1 MINMKGD
8 TVQRMRI
15 LNYKIQ
21 SAINVKAE
29 ITKLVGFPIKN
40 ETDSF
45 YLVIPTLIST
55 LPDNVMFIQETLLIE
70 PHSTK
75 DYIPKVVK
83 LGVTLSQS
91 SATKLPKGIEIKLIV
106 IDDIK
111 NEISNI
117 SSTINI
123 RSKNTKSNTNN
134 LDKNDVTTIS
144 MANTKNN
151 TYLSGG
157 EIYKTDRQQIGLL
170 ATIDNVIM
178 KNEQNTVDEI
188 NNRFNKE
195 EEYDD
200 VTDDQ
205 EVVVTEELPS
215 QVINHNIYNDSVT
228 DSSQDQSLLPQ
239 PSVNQ
244 IVKRGRG
251 RPRKNPVIEPEASKM
266 LETLAEEENNDIN

>member
-1 MINMKGD
+1 
-8 TVQRMRI
+8 MRI

-29 ITKLVGFPIKN
+29 ITKLTGFPIKN

-70 PHSTK
+70 PHFIK

-91 SATKLPKGIEIKLIV
+91 SATKLPRGIEIKLIV

-111 NEISNI
+111 NELSNI
-117 SSTINI
+117 SSTMNI
-123 RSKNTKSNTNN
+123 RSKNTKNNTTNI
-134 LDKNDVTTIS
+134 DKNDVTAIS

-178 KNEQNTVDEI
+178 KNEQNTVNEI
-188 NNRFNKE
+188 NNRYNE
-195 EEYDD
+195 DD
-200 VTDDQ
+200 DITDDQ
-205 EVVVTEELPS
+205 EVIVTEELPS
-215 QVINHNIYNDSVT
+215 QVINQTYNDDSVT
-228 DSSQDQSLLPQ
+228 DSAQDQNSPTQ
-239 PSVNQ
+239 SSVNQ
-244 IVKRGRG
+244 VVKRGRG
-251 RPRKNPVIEPEASKM
+251 RPRKNPVIEPEASEV
-266 LETLAEEENNDIN
+266 LQSFAENDNID

>member
-1 MINMKGD
+1 
-8 TVQRMRI
+8 MRI

-29 ITKLVGFPIKN
+29 ITKLTGFPIKN

-70 PHSTK
+70 PHSIK

-91 SATKLPKGIEIKLIV
+91 SATKLPRGIEIKLIV

-111 NEISNI
+111 NELSNI
-117 SSTINI
+117 SSTMNI
-123 RSKNTKSNTNN
+123 RSKNTKNNSTNI
-134 LDKNDVTTIS
+134 DKNDVTTIS

-157 EIYKTDRQQIGLL
+157 EIYKTDKQQIGLL

-178 KNEQNTVDEI
+178 KNEQNTVNEI
-188 NNRFNKE
+188 NNRYNE
-195 EEYDD
+195 DD
-200 VTDDQ
+200 DITDDQ
-205 EVVVTEELPS
+205 KVVVTEELPS
-215 QVINHNIYNDSVT
+215 QVINQTYNDDSVI
-228 DSSQDQSLLPQ
+228 DSAQDQNSLTQ
-239 PSVNQ
+239 SSVNQ
-244 IVKRGRG
+244 VVKRGRG
-251 RPRKNPVIEPEASKM
+251 RPRKNPVIEPEASEV
-266 LETLAEEENNDIN
+266 LQSFAENDNID

>member
-1 MINMKGD
+1 
-8 TVQRMRI
+8 MRI

-29 ITKLVGFPIKN
+29 ITKLTGFPIKN

-70 PHSTK
+70 PHSIK

-91 SATKLPKGIEIKLIV
+91 SATKLPRGIEIKLIV

-111 NEISNI
+111 NELSNI
-117 SSTINI
+117 SSTMNI
-123 RSKNTKSNTNN
+123 RSKNTKNNTTNI
-134 LDKNDVTTIS
+134 DKNDVTAIS

-178 KNEQNTVDEI
+178 KNEQNTVNEI
-188 NNRFNKE
+188 NNRYNE
-195 EEYDD
+195 DD
-200 VTDDQ
+200 NITDDQ
-205 EVVVTEELPS
+205 EVIVTEELPS
-215 QVINHNIYNDSVT
+215 QVINQTYNDDSVT
-228 DSSQDQSLLPQ
+228 DSAQDQNLPTQ
-239 PSVNQ
+239 SSVNQ
-244 IVKRGRG
+244 VVKRGRG
-251 RPRKNPVIEPEASKM
+251 RPRKNPVIEPEASEV
-266 LETLAEEENNDIN
+266 LQSFAENDNID

>member
-1 MINMKGD
+1 
-8 TVQRMRI
+8 MRI

-29 ITKLVGFPIKN
+29 ITKLTGFPIKN

-70 PHSTK
+70 PHSIK

-91 SATKLPKGIEIKLIV
+91 SATKLPRGIEIKLIV

-111 NEISNI
+111 NELSNI
-117 SSTINI
+117 SSTMNI
-123 RSKNTKSNTNN
+123 RSKNTKNNTTNI
-134 LDKNDVTTIS
+134 DKNDVTTIS

-178 KNEQNTVDEI
+178 KNEQNTVNEI
-188 NNRFNKE
+188 NNRYNE
-195 EEYDD
+195 DD
-200 VTDDQ
+200 DITDDQ
-205 EVVVTEELPS
+205 EVIVTEELPS
-215 QVINHNIYNDSVT
+215 QVINQTYNDDSVT
-228 DSSQDQSLLPQ
+228 DSAQDQNLPTQ
-239 PSVNQ
+239 SSVNQ
-244 IVKRGRG
+244 VIKRGRG
-251 RPRKNPVIEPEASKM
+251 RPRKNPVIEPEASEV
-266 LETLAEEENNDIN
+266 LQSFAENDNID

>member
-1 MINMKGD
+1 
-8 TVQRMRI
+8 MRI

-29 ITKLVGFPIKN
+29 ITKLTGFPIKN

-70 PHSTK
+70 PHSIK

-91 SATKLPKGIEIKLIV
+91 SATKLPRGIEIKLIV

-111 NEISNI
+111 NELSNI
-117 SSTINI
+117 SSTMNI
-123 RSKNTKSNTNN
+123 RSKNTKNNSTNI
-134 LDKNDVTTIS
+134 DKNDVTTIS

-157 EIYKTDRQQIGLL
+157 EIYKTDKQQIGLL

-178 KNEQNTVDEI
+178 KNEQNTVNEI
-188 NNRFNKE
+188 NNRYNE
-195 EEYDD
+195 DD
-200 VTDDQ
+200 DITDDQ
-205 EVVVTEELPS
+205 EVIVTEELPS
-215 QVINHNIYNDSVT
+215 QVINQTYNDDSVI
-228 DSSQDQSLLPQ
+228 DSAQDQNSLTQ
-239 PSVNQ
+239 SSVNQ
-244 IVKRGRG
+244 VVKRGRG
-251 RPRKNPVIEPEASKM
+251 RPRKNPVIEPEASEV
-266 LETLAEEENNDIN
+266 LQSFAENDNID

>member
-1 MINMKGD
+1 MKGD
-8 TVQRMRI
+8 TVRRMRI

-29 ITKLVGFPIKN
+29 ITKLTGFPIKN

-70 PHSTK
+70 PHSIK

-91 SATKLPKGIEIKLIV
+91 SATKLPRGIEIKLIV

-111 NEISNI
+111 NELSNI
-117 SSTINI
+117 SSTMNI
-123 RSKNTKSNTNN
+123 RSKNTKNNTTNI
-134 LDKNDVTTIS
+134 DKNDVTTIS

-178 KNEQNTVDEI
+178 KNEQNTVNEI
-188 NNRFNKE
+188 NNRYNE
-195 EEYDD
+195 DD
-200 VTDDQ
+200 DITDDQ
-205 EVVVTEELPS
+205 EVIVTEELPS
-215 QVINHNIYNDSVT
+215 QVINQTYNDDSVT
-228 DSSQDQSLLPQ
+228 DSAQDQNLPTQ
-239 PSVNQ
+239 SSVNQ
-244 IVKRGRG
+244 VIKRGRG
-251 RPRKNPVIEPEASKM
+251 RPRKNPVIEPEASEV
-266 LETLAEEENNDIN
+266 LQSFAENDNID